1 MPLKTSS
8 EPRAGSGAAGWPFLA
23 ALAEREARVGAA
35 FASRGKLSAGFYEFL
50 RFGIKQGWACL
61 FGGILLGLII
71 ATRLWY
77 PEHAA
82 VSRYDA
88 LVIACVIVQAAL
100 LWFGLETLEEA
111 KVILVFHV
119 VGTVMELFKTS
130 VGSWH
135 YPEASFLRLAGV
147 PLFSGFMYAAVGS
160 YMARAW
166 RLFDFRFTGHPP
178 LWALG
183 VLSAAIYVNFFSN
196 HWGFDLRWVLVAAA
210 VILFF
215 RTFVHFKVWKVHRRM
230 PLLLGFFLV
239 ALFIW
244 FGENIGTGAGAWL
257 YPNQIGS
264 WTMVHPSKLTSWF
277 LLMLISYTLVAAAM
291 AKGQRP
297 AVAGGQPAAATE
309 GSRA

>member
-1 MPLKTSS
+1 MPTERSS
-8 EPRAGSGAAGWPFLA
+8 EGREPSAGAGWPFLA
-23 ALAEREARVGAA
+23 GLVEREERIGAY
-35 FASRGKLSAGFYEFL
+35 FAGRGRLSAGLYEFL

-77 PEHAA
+77 PQHAA
-82 VSRYDA
+82 LPRYDA
-88 LVIACVIVQAAL
+88 LVIACIVVQVAL

-119 VGTVMELFKTS
+119 VGTAMELFKTS
-130 VGSWH
+130 AGSWH
-135 YPEASFLRLAGV
+135 YPEASYLRVAGV

-160 YMARAW
+160 YLARVW
-166 RLFDFRFTGHPP
+166 RLFDFRFTRHPP

-183 VLSAAIYVNFFSN
+183 LLSAAIYLNFFAD
-196 HWGFDLRWVLVAAA
+196 HFGLDLRWLLVAATA
-210 VILFF
+210 VLFG
-215 RTFVHFKVWKVHRRM
+215 RTTVYFKVWTVHRHM

-244 FGENIGTGAGAWL
+244 FGENIGTRAGAWL

-264 WTMVHPSKLTSWF
+264 WAMVPPSKLTSWF

-291 AKGQRP
+291 SRALRAAGEP
-297 AVAGGQPAAATE
+297 LAVETE
-309 GSRA
+309 GGPA